1 MRALRL
7 PLVGDRKKG
16 RYTYYRCSGYRGK
29 CAEHYTREEVL
40 EERFATLLQGLSFDA
55 AAMDWV
61 AEALL
66 RTHADDQA
74 AHEDARRR
82 LEVEHDRLER
92 RIEEMYLDKLDGR
105 VEAAFFD
112 RKAAEWRREAERLR
126 ATIDQHRSAARTY
139 CHEGVQLLE
148 LARRAPQLFE
158 KQEPREKRR
167 LLNFLLSNC
176 SWKEGTLDAKFR
188 QPFDVLA
195 LTATA
200 SQTDDDCPG
209 GREAIS
215 KRWLLR

>member
-1 MRALRL
+1 M
-7 PLVGDRKKG
+7 
-16 RYTYYRCSGYRGK
+16 
-29 CAEHYTREEVL
+29 L
-40 EERFATLLQGLSFDA
+40 EEGFATLLQGLSFDTGV
-55 AAMDWV
+55 MDWV
-61 AEALL
+61 AKALL
-66 RTHADDQA
+66 QTRADDQA

-82 LEVEHDRLER
+82 LGIEHDRLER

-139 CHEGVQLLE
+139 CHEGVQLLA

-176 SWKEGTLDAKFR
+176 SWKDGTLHAEFR
-188 QPFDVLA
+188 QPFDMLA
-195 LTATA
+195 ITATA
-200 SQTDDDCPG
+200 SQADDACPG

-215 KRWLLR
+215 KNWLLR